1 MEIPTVSD
9 RYAAAEVQRH
19 YDSGCWS
26 KETFAEL
33 LTRQAHSWGDKTFIT
48 DGTAAVTYAELRDR
62 SARLAV
68 GLRGRGLRAG
78 DRVAVQ
84 LPNWTEYAVVAAA
97 VARLG
102 AVMVPIMPI
111 YRRDEVGHV
120 LDDAGVSAVVT
131 SSTYKGFDYLGMYRD
146 LAGTQPAVH
155 TIVVVRGEDVLA
167 DGTVTT
173 LDAVTPAVDAAEA
186 AGSLGTPATADDPYV
201 IVYTSGT
208 TARPKGCVHTFNTY
222 AAGARALCTAF
233 AFTADDVA
241 FSPSPIT
248 HTTGLVTGILMP
260 LLSGGSTHVMAEWEP
275 RRGLAEIARYR
286 CSISVTATTFIQ
298 MLLEVFD
305 PAEHDA
311 SSIRVWVSAG
321 APIPRATVER
331 ARTLLPQAKILSLY
345 GRSENLTTTTCTVT
359 DAPEKALTSD
369 GAALPSAEVVIVDE
383 AGREVPRGEE
393 GDIAYRGP
401 SHMLGYLGR
410 PQETA
415 ELYTPAGFSRSG
427 DLGRMDADGYVRV
440 TGRTKDIVIRGGMN
454 ISVRELEDLLAEH
467 ASVRASAVVGMP
479 DVRLGERVCCYV
491 VPADP
496 AAPPSLDE
504 IKSYLLE
511 RGVAIQKTPERLEL
525 VTELPTT
532 ATGKIQKHL
541 LRADITHKLEQQVVE
556 ASGRSLLP

>member
-1 MEIPTVSD
+1 MEIPTVGD
-9 RYAAAEVQRH
+9 RYPAAEVQGY

-26 KETFAEL
+26 AETFAEL
-33 LTRQAHSWGDKTFIT
+33 LTRQAQTWGDKTFIT
-48 DGTAAVTYAELRDR
+48 DGTTTVSYAELRDH

-68 GLRGRGLRAG
+68 GLRERGVRTG

-84 LPNWTEYAVVAAA
+84 LPNWAEFAVVAAA

-102 AVMVPIMPI
+102 AITVPIMPI

-120 LDDAGVSAVVT
+120 LDDAGVSVVMT
-131 SSTYKGFDYLGMYRD
+131 PEVFKGFDYLGMYRE
-146 LAGTQPAVH
+146 LTETRPGVH
-155 TIVVVRGEDVLA
+155 TVVAVRAA
-167 DGTVTT
+167 DTPTDGVVTT
-173 LDAVTPAVDAAEA
+173 LEAVTADVDPAEA
-186 AGSLGTPATADDPYV
+186 AAAIGIPVTADDPYV

-248 HTTGLVTGILMP
+248 HTTGLVTGVLMP

-275 RRGLAEIARYR
+275 RRGLEEIARYR
-286 CSISVTATTFIQ
+286 CSVSVTATTFVQ
-298 MLLEVFD
+298 MLLDVFD

-321 APIPRATVER
+321 APIPRSTVER
-331 ARTLLPQAKILSLY
+331 ARIVLPQTKILSLY

-359 DAPEKALTSD
+359 DAPGRALTSD
-369 GAALPSAEVVIVDE
+369 GAALPFAQVRVVDE
-383 AGREVPRGEE
+383 AGAEVPRGEE
-393 GDIAYRGP
+393 GDIAYKGP

-410 PQETA
+410 PEETA
-415 ELYTPAGFSRSG
+415 ELYTPSGFSRSG

-467 ASVRASAVVGMP
+467 SGLRGCAVVGMP
-479 DVRLGERVCCYV
+479 DVRLGERVCLYV

-496 AAPPSLDE
+496 AAPPSLEE
-504 IKSYLLE
+504 IKSFLLE

-525 VTELPTT
+525 VTQLPMT

-541 LRADITHKLEQQVVE
+541 LRQDIAQKVQEPVE
-556 ASGRSLLP
+556 AGR

>member
-1 MEIPTVSD
+1 MEIPTVGD
-9 RYAAAEVQRH
+9 RYPAAEVQGY

-26 KETFAEL
+26 AETFAEL
-33 LTRQAHSWGDKTFIT
+33 LTRQAQTWGDKTFIT
-48 DGTAAVTYAELRDR
+48 DGTTTVSYAELRDH

-68 GLRGRGLRAG
+68 GLRERGVRTG

-84 LPNWTEYAVVAAA
+84 LPNWAEFAVVAAA

-102 AVMVPIMPI
+102 AITVPIMPI

-120 LDDAGVSAVVT
+120 LDDAGVSVVMT
-131 SSTYKGFDYLGMYRD
+131 PEVFKGFDYLDMYRE
-146 LAGTQPAVH
+146 LTETRPGVH
-155 TIVVVRGEDVLA
+155 TVVAVRATDTPT
-167 DGTVTT
+167 DGVVTT
-173 LDAVTPAVDAAEA
+173 LEAVTADVDPAEA
-186 AGSLGTPATADDPYV
+186 AVAIGTPVTADDPYV

-248 HTTGLVTGILMP
+248 HTTGLVTGVLMP

-275 RRGLAEIARYR
+275 RRGLEEIARYR
-286 CSISVTATTFIQ
+286 CSVSVTATTFVQ
-298 MLLEVFD
+298 MLLDVFD

-321 APIPRATVER
+321 APIPRSTVER
-331 ARTLLPQAKILSLY
+331 ARTVLPETKILSLY

-359 DAPEKALTSD
+359 DAPGRALTSD
-369 GAALPSAEVVIVDE
+369 GAALPFAQVRVVDE
-383 AGREVPRGEE
+383 AGAEVPRGEE
-393 GDIAYRGP
+393 GDIAYKGP

-410 PQETA
+410 PEETA
-415 ELYTPAGFSRSG
+415 ELYTPSGFSRSG

-467 ASVRASAVVGMP
+467 SGLRGCAVVGMP
-479 DVRLGERVCCYV
+479 DVRLGERVCLYV

-496 AAPPSLDE
+496 AAPPSLEE
-504 IKSYLLE
+504 IKSFLLE

-525 VTELPTT
+525 VTQLPMT

-541 LRADITHKLEQQVVE
+541 LRQDIAQKVQEPVE
-556 ASGRSLLP
+556 AGR